1 MLAPRKK
8 YFRQPAKP
16 KIAGARKTAVI
27 SINKSTKINL
37 MKIIISLFI
46 GLFLFTF
53 ASSSAAAQHRDLTV
67 ILLRHAEKDPS
78 PTADKVNPE
87 LSPEGKLRAQRLV
100 KVIDKYKPDA
110 IYSSDFIRTRT
121 TAQPLAEKLKLNI
134 EVYDHRNLKALADL
148 IMSGKIKRLVVVGHN
163 TTTPALVNMLIGAE
177 KYKALQESEYD
188 KIFVVKISKQKN
200 KPNKIKEEVI
210 TY

>member
-1 MLAPRKK
+1 
-8 YFRQPAKP
+8 
-16 KIAGARKTAVI
+16 
-27 SINKSTKINL
+27 

-53 ASSSAAAQHRDLTV
+53 SAGSAAAQHRNLTV

-87 LSPEGKLRAQRLV
+87 LSAEGKLRAQKLV
-100 KVIDKYKPDA
+100 KIVNKYKPDA
-110 IYSSDFIRTRT
+110 IYSSDFIRTKG
-121 TAQPLAEKLKLNI
+121 TAAPLAEKRKLTV
-134 EVYDHRNLKALADL
+134 EVYDHRDLKPLADS
-148 IMSGKIKRLVVVGHN
+148 IMSGKIKRVVVVGHN

-177 KYKALQESEYD
+177 KYKALAESEYD
-188 KIFVVKISKQKN
+188 KIFVVKIKKNKN
-200 KPNKIKEEVI
+200 KPNKIKEKVI